1 VLGLGIDIVEIER
14 VARLGKDRRFLERV
28 FTAEEIRYC
37 GTKSRKWQHYAA
49 RFAAKEAVWKS
60 LGRGGLALRDISIE
74 NKASGSPAVIIRG
87 RRVPGIRISLTH
99 CDRYA
104 AAVAVRTGRRA

>member
-1 VLGLGIDIVEIER
+1 MMLGLDIVEIDR
-14 VARLGKDRRFLERV
+14 IARLGKNKRFLERV
-28 FTAEEIRYC
+28 FTPEEIRYC
-37 GTKSRKWQHYAA
+37 SAKSRKWQHFAA

-60 LGRGGLALRDISIE
+60 LGRGGLALKDISVE
-74 NKASGSPAVIIRG
+74 NKASGSPAVLIRG

-104 AAVAVRTGRRA
+104 AAAALRTR